1 MYSRN
6 QSGTLG
12 KGVADG
18 KVDEKKTTGK
28 HGGYPGISALTLPY
42 TQQ

>member
-1 MYSRN
+1 MDGRF
-6 QSGTLG
+6 QSGTLEN
-12 KGVADG
+12 GVANG
-18 KVDEKKTTGK
+18 KVDEKKSTRK